1 MRKIFVGFTAAC
13 VLLAGVLSASAA
25 APANFAGTWALDKV
39 KSEGLPTQVAAATSL
54 TLTVTQ
60 DAQQISVESKAEM
73 PQNSAAG
80 GPGGVPPTPGVG
92 RGRGM
97 GMGAFPQNASYKLD
111 GTETSA
117 DNPGGRGGTTT
128 FKAVWKDGG
137 KTLELTRV
145 LKANFGGNDVTIT
158 TTEDWSLSDDG
169 KTLTIKRTN
178 ESPRGTQSST
188 LVFNKQ

>member
-39 KSEGLPTQVAAATSL
+39 KSENLPPPAASATSL

-60 DAQQISVESKAEM
+60 DAQQINVVSKAEM
-73 PQNSAAG
+73 PQSTSAG
-80 GPGGVPPTPGVG
+80 GPGAPTLTPGLG

-97 GMGAFPQNASYKLD
+97 AFPLNASYKLD
-111 GTETSA
+111 GTETTA
-117 DNPGGRGGTTT
+117 NDPAGRIGTTT
-128 FKAVWKDGG
+128 FKAVWKDDG

-145 LKANFGGNDVTIT
+145 LKGNFGGNDVTIT
-158 TTEDWSLSDDG
+158 TTEDWSLSADG